1 VLKADGLMLSANRG
15 SQPLTY
21 VSLNH
26 YSEIM
31 IKAVQA
37 GQVWRSDENGDNF
50 LVTKVYGEL
59 FTQYAMLRPA
69 KVSAPDAETVRVK
82 ITKDANGMTLPG
94 YTFTQDSQ
102 DF

>member
-1 VLKADGLMLSANRG
+1 MLIANRG

-21 VSLNH
+21 VSSLITL
-26 YSEIM
+26 EFM
-31 IKAVQA
+31 VKAVQA

-69 KVSAPDAETVRVK
+69 KVSAPDAETIRVK
-82 ITKDANGMTLPG
+82 ITKDDSGMTLPG